1 LKVRADF
8 LRAAQGRRRRATSL
22 TLEVCPTPEPQRRTN
37 TARFGVTA
45 SRKVG
50 GAVQRNRA
58 KRRLREAARAV
69 LPLSG
74 VPGNDYVL
82 VARRD
87 TLTTTFDVLVSDLAR
102 AVRAVHAGAKLS
114 PRLDREKILDQENKA

>member
-1 LKVRADF
+1 MKTRADF
-8 LRAAQGRRRRATSL
+8 LRAARGARRSVSSL
-22 TLEVCPTPEPQRRTN
+22 TLEVCPTPEPRAKTD
-37 TARFGVTA
+37 AVRFGVTA

-58 KRRLREAARAV
+58 KRRLRAAALAV

-87 TLTTTFDVLVSDLAR
+87 TLTKAFDALVSDLAR
-102 AVRAVHAGAKLS
+102 AVRAVHAGARATPSKTADNPNS
-114 PRLDREKILDQENKA
+114 GETA